1 MNLTTQAFLTSWA
14 CENLRLR
21 PLHDLKLILMSDIC
35 HDPDF
40 KYIIALNRLM
50 TCLFPLNSAN
60 LSFRDSVGR
69 AKPNG
74 VRKGANE
81 RREEREWMK
90 TPTEATHRLRSGP
103 FLFGTR
109 NYLFRSFSCPSCSHL
124 NFSLRKTWFK
134 FRCKLLHWFIVRSI
148 KTKLL
153 QESCWALSG
162 QPDYNL
168 TDFKILGST
177 SNRAF
182 YF

>member
-1 MNLTTQAFLTSWA
+1 MA
-14 CENLRLR
+14 E
-21 PLHDLKLILMSDIC
+21 IY

-50 TCLFPLNSAN
+50 TYLFPLNSAN

-109 NYLFRSFSCPSCSHL
+109 NIFF
-124 NFSLRKTWFK
+124 
-134 FRCKLLHWFIVRSI
+134 
-148 KTKLL
+148 
-153 QESCWALSG
+153 ALS
-162 QPDYNL
+162 
-168 TDFKILGST
+168 
-177 SNRAF
+177 RAPLVHI
-182 YF
+182 